1 MTGVTVMAC
10 FDNETNKNLMDYRI
24 ELSKILKEE
33 LAGSW
38 IPHITLGCY
47 ELNDSKIKELIDWV
61 EYLSSKTKVIEFKFN
76 SIGTFLHNEKYP
88 KTDVIYAAPTIP
100 KKLYELYCDYHKK
113 FDEYSS
119 EVGRDYSMI
128 NGQPTIHSTITI
140 CNKNEYKKA
149 IDFIW
154 TNFKPMISKIKS
166 IKIYKMN
173 KELIKSVNLKG
184 VD

>member
-1 MTGVTVMAC
+1 MIDIVVMAC
-10 FDNETNKNLMDYRI
+10 FDDETNKQLMNYRI
-24 ELSKILKEE
+24 ELSKILNSE

-47 ELNDSKIKELIDWV
+47 RLNDNALNEIIKWI
-61 EYLSSKTKVIEFKFN
+61 EYLSSKTKVIDFKFD

-100 KKLYELYCDYHKK
+100 KELYNFYCKYHEK

-119 EVGRDYSMI
+119 EVGKNYSMI

-140 CNKNEYKKA
+140 CNKDEYKTA

-154 TNFKPMISKIKS
+154 LNFKPMVSKINN

-184 VD
+184 EN